1 MALMIKEK
9 CFVGRLVGCN
19 GSVSCVWR
27 SVCVGPCQ
35 FGIMLL
41 VQILIAAWC
50 IKFSSKKAARSLN
63 ASDRADVWE
72 GGGLLAKKILIY

>member
-1 MALMIKEK
+1 MLVNEK
-9 CFVGRLVGCN
+9 YFAGQFGGCN
-19 GSVSCVWR
+19 GSVSFVWR

-72 GGGLLAKKILIY
+72 VASSQRKY